1 MKKGV
6 LLLST
11 GGTISSVK
19 KGEGGTVVPTLSG
32 QELVAT
38 LPGIEKVAAVDAK
51 EFSKVPGHYL
61 GFQEMLELSRRT
73 EDALSSRDYN
83 GVVVTMGTNIIEEA
97 SYCLDLLLKLDAP
110 VVVTGAMRNPSLP
123 SSDAQ
128 MNLYNSIVAASSS
141 LLRGVGCIVCMNG
154 ELHHAR
160 YVAKTNTVSISTFQS
175 PGVGPIGVVRGDRV
189 VKYVEN
195 VQREH
200 IRPAKLRARVDL
212 IRYCMG
218 MDGTLLEAAIKLG
231 AKGVVV
237 EAWGGGHLVPA
248 TIPAIQS
255 AIASGIPVV
264 MTSRCVSGELLENVY
279 GFEGSETHLKRLG
292 VIFASGLPGLKAR
305 IKLALLISD
314 GRNPEQV
321 RAAFE
326 GS

>member
-1 MKKGV
+1 CP
-6 LLLST
+6 
-11 GGTISSVK
+11 GTDF
-19 KGEGGTVVPTLSG
+19 
-32 QELVAT
+32 A
-38 LPGIEKVAAVDAK
+38 
-51 EFSKVPGHYL
+51 
-61 GFQEMLELSRRT
+61 FQEMLDLSVRM
-73 EDALSSRDYN
+73 EDALSSREYS
-83 GVVVTMGTNIIEEA
+83 GVVVTYGINRIEEA
-97 SYCLDLLLKLDAP
+97 SYCRCLLLKLDAP

-160 YVAKTNTVSISTFQS
+160 YVAKTNTVSVSSFQS

-212 IRYCMG
+212 IRYSMG
-218 MDGTLLEAAIKLG
+218 MDETLVDAAIKLG

-248 TIPAIQS
+248 TIPTIQS
-255 AIASGIPVV
+255 AIAGGVPVV
-264 MTSRCVSGELLENVY
+264 MTSRCISGELLENVY

-305 IKLALLISD
+305 IKLVLL
-314 GRNPEQV
+314 
-321 RAAFE
+321 
-326 GS
+326 